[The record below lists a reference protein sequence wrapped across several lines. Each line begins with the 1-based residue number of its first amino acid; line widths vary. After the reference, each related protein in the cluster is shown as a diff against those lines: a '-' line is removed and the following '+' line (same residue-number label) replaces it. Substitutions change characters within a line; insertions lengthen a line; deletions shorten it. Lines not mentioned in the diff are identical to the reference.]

1 MKAIKFLALALVA
14 VVGMTSCSNDDNHQT
29 IDDTYAAYVYASFT
43 YASNYYSGNGTV
55 NVKMEDGVYTITAK
69 NEEWGE
75 AVFKNVKMGEE
86 WEGTGTITVPARK
99 EIEEPTA
106 YEAQISG
113 TLSDLVITAPTL
125 MNNGTVLHF
134 YIGRIPGTKTAGTFS
149 GTNSVNVG
157 DQWTYTA
164 DIDYEI
170 TANEDGSIN
179 LTLPEYTLTNTEIG
193 DLTLGGYTI
202 TGIQFDLSRGAFYSD
217 YGTKGLKMHFTSVK
231 DGQTTMDKDYDL
243 SPDSYIS
250 IEPINKGVKQ
260 GVKVVNSFGLGTIGE
275 NSQFHTSMPFDL
287 TATFEGAIQSAK

>member
-1 MKAIKFLALALVA
+1 MKAFKFLASALVA
-14 VVGMTSCSNDDNHQT
+14 LFCMTSCSHDGNHQT
-29 IDDTYAAYVYASFT
+29 INDTYVAYVYGSFS
-43 YASNYYSGNGTV
+43 YASNYYSGDGTV

-69 NEEWGE
+69 NAEWGE
-75 AVFKNVKMGEE
+75 AVFKNVTMGEE
-86 WEGTGTITVPARK
+86 WEGTGTITVPARR
-99 EIEEPTA
+99 EIEEPKT
-106 YEAQISG
+106 YDCQISG
-113 TLSDLVITAPTL
+113 SLSDIVITVPTL
-125 MNNGTVLHF
+125 MNSGTTLHF
-134 YIGRIPGTKTAGTFS
+134 YIGRIPAEKAAGTFS

-202 TGIQFDLSRGAFYSD
+202 SNIAFDLSSGTFYSD
-217 YGTKGLKMHFTSVK
+217 YGLKGLKMHFTSVK

-260 GVKVVNSFGLGTIGE
+260 GVKVVNSFGLGIIGE
-275 NSQFHTSMPFDL
+275 NGNFQTSMPFDL
-287 TATFEGAIQSAK
+287 TATFEGAIKPAE